1 MSALACLVVSAFLA
15 YLISQF
21 QKRRSSS
28 KSTTAWREAS
38 ELVFDRNLR
47 FHIKLEYE
55 TGAAPSNSEGYAE
68 SRDSLVSHLAS
79 HLLML
84 AKRRLENEPSRHEA
98 EEFVRQHCDLD
109 DDLMEGMWISRFS

>member
-1 MSALACLVVSAFLA
+1 MSALTCLVVSAFLA
-15 YLISQF
+15 YLIAQF
-21 QKRRSSS
+21 QKRRCSS
-28 KSTTAWREAS
+28 KSTTAWRDAS

-55 TGAAPSNSEGYAE
+55 TGAAPSNAEGYAE
-68 SRDSLVSHLAS
+68 SRDSLVSYLAS
-79 HLLML
+79 NLLML
-84 AKRRLENEPSRHEA
+84 ANRRLENEPSRHEA